1 MSTAGCSKGSGN
13 GPSDGVGG
21 AAPRPDRRRVRH
33 RPEAIKC
40 APSVK
45 VIDAHPAHEACVI
58 VTGQHTTIID
68 EVHETFGI
76 TADYGF
82 QAARI

>member
-1 MSTAGCSKGSGN
+1 M
-13 GPSDGVGG
+13 
-21 AAPRPDRRRVRH
+21 
-33 RPEAIKC
+33 
-40 APSVK
+40 K